1 VALLLGAVPGV
12 KLDRIG
18 ARPDRARLV
27 LPGRRVGLVRQPL
40 GRWLEAAEAGFQLD
54 PGQFAGDGTCLD
66 HRAGRVGDD
75 QTIAPLADFEAVVTQ
90 DLVQFGPALRALDWF
105 QAFAPDPAEQALD
118 ARVPLHV
125 VGPVLS
131 PALLCLVVVALQPVF
146 AFQLLAELAERL
158 VVAVRVVDRVAGR
171 ADLVDGDVQVQV
183 VGVVVHGTDALML
196 AVTQS
201 LADSP
206 LDRLQGRRVGLL
218 ASTKADDQVIGL
230 VGLGAPVLRL
240 GIEHFEDRCIG
251 PVGVAVGDRD
261 ARHPLALL
269 LLIDEVLHQAG
280 EVALPDRL
288 HRDVL
293 GDHPEPPGISA
304 AKVLI
309 GRLAV

>member
-1 VALLLGAVPGV
+1 L
-12 KLDRIG
+12 
-18 ARPDRARLV
+18 
-27 LPGRRVGLVRQPL
+27 
-40 GRWLEAAEAGFQLD
+40 
-54 PGQFAGDGTCLD
+54 
-66 HRAGRVGDD
+66 
-75 QTIAPLADFEAVVTQ
+75 
-90 DLVQFGPALRALDWF
+90 F
-105 QAFAPDPAEQALD
+105 QAFAPDPAEQAFD

-125 VGPVLS
+125 VGPVLG
-131 PALLCLVVVALQPVF
+131 PAFLCLVVVALQPVL
-146 AFQLLAELAERL
+146 AFQLLAELAQRL

-171 ADLVDGDVQVQV
+171 VDLVDGDVQVQV

-196 AVTQS
+196 AVAQS

-206 LDRLQGRRVGLL
+206 LDRLQRRRVGLL
-218 ASTKADDQVIGL
+218 AGTKADDQVIGL

-240 GIEHFEDRCIG
+240 GVEHFEDRRIG

-288 HRDVL
+288 HGDVL
-293 GDHPEPPGISA
+293 GDHPGPPGISA

-309 GRLAV
+309 GRLWV